1 MKSVAVAVSALV
13 ALAVARA
20 EEPAGSPGPADK
32 APREFVIFFQQGG
45 AWIPE
50 EAQAVLPQIAEAFHR
65 IGYASVSVGCY
76 SDNVG
81 SQDLNLALTK
91 DRARRIKTELV
102 RYKVPE
108 GAVSAEGYGFA
119 DPVIEGMPLNTA
131 VSNRRCVIKLS

>member
-1 MKSVAVAVSALV
+1 MKSVAAAVCLLV
-13 ALAVARA
+13 AFAVARA
-20 EEPAGSPGPADK
+20 DEAAVPTDKPA
-32 APREFVIFFQQGG
+32 REFVIFFQQGG

-50 EAQAVLPQIAEAFHR
+50 EAQAVLPQIAEVFQR
-65 IGYASVSVGCY
+65 VGYASVSVGCY

-102 RYKVPE
+102 RYGVPE
-108 GAVSAEGYGFA
+108 NAIAADGFGFA

-131 VSNRRCVIKLS
+131 VSNRRCLIKLS